1 LLGVT
6 ITQEYLAGVVA
17 HAKAIPGKLN
27 GILRLH
33 FCVWTDAETAWMA
46 RATVDPCLCEFDP
59 LEHKGKDVFVG
70 LDLSQ
75 NRDLTAKANVVQT
88 GEVEVEVEKD
98 GQKTVLKKPTFDA
111 WIAAWTPKDTMKE
124 REMRD
129 KIPYSVWVAQGHLN
143 APPGESISYVHVAQ
157 SLAEDQQNYKIQFV
171 AYDRYA
177 FKRFEEDV
185 ATIGLKLEFVEH
197 PQGGLKKGKPTQAMI
212 DAAKLAGKEAEGLW
226 MPGSVRLLEE
236 AILERRVRLR
246 GNPVLIS
253 AILSAVVEEDK
264 WGNHWLSKLRSINK
278 IDPVIAL
285 AMAFGAAHAVP
296 VKKKPLLMFT
306 VG

>member
-1 LLGVT
+1 
-6 ITQEYLAGVVA
+6 
-17 HAKAIPGKLN
+17 
-27 GILRLH
+27 
-33 FCVWTDAETAWMA
+33 MA
-46 RATVDPCLCEFDP
+46 
-59 LEHKGKDVFVG
+59 
-70 LDLSQ
+70 Q
-75 NRDLTAKANVVQT
+75 
-88 GEVEVEVEKD
+88 
-98 GQKTVLKKPTFDA
+98 
-111 WIAAWTPKDTMKE
+111 

-185 ATIGLKLEFVEH
+185 TTIGLKLEFVEH
-197 PQGGLKKGKPTQAMI
+197 PQGGLKKGKPTQAMV
-212 DAAKLAGKEAEGLW
+212 DAAKAAGKEAEGLW

-285 AMAFGAAHAVP
+285 AMAFGAAHAIP
-296 VKKKPLLMFT
+296 VKKRPLLMFT